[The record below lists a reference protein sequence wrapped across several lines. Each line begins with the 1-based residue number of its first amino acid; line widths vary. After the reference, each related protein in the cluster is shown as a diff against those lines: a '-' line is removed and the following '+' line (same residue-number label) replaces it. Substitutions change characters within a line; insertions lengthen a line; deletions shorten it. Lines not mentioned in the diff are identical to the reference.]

1 MTSSVSPGVA
11 PLSRYRDYLLTLARG
26 QIGPRLRSKLDAS
39 DIVQETL
46 LKAHRAIG
54 QFRGRTEQQLA
65 AWLKAILAHTLAN
78 AVRSLWRHDVPAA
91 FPIEGALGDSSVH
104 TGPAPADDRLPEDI
118 ASRNE
123 QMVLLAAAISRLPDD
138 QRGVLEAKH
147 LYGLTVAE
155 ISQQTGRS
163 KASVV
168 GLLYRGMKSL
178 RVLVEESGRPSEDD
192 DTL

>member
-1 MTSSVSPGVA
+1 MMDSPSPGLV
-11 PLSRYRDYLLTLARG
+11 PLINYRDYLLTLARG
-26 QIGPRLRSKLDAS
+26 QIGPRLRAKLDAS

-65 AWLKAILAHTLAN
+65 AWLKSILAHTLAN
-78 AVRSLWRHDVPAA
+78 AVRSLWRHEGPVAFSLDQALEHSSAQPGAGLADGQLPDDV
-91 FPIEGALGDSSVH
+91 
-104 TGPAPADDRLPEDI
+104 

-123 QMVLLAAAISRLPDD
+123 QMLLLAEALSRLPDE

-147 LYGLTVAE
+147 LLGLTVAE
-155 ISQQTGRS
+155 ISQRTGRS

-178 RVLVEESGRPSEDD
+178 RDLVEESGRPPEDD
-192 DTL
+192 ERP